1 MITRKSVPGVLTP
14 ARTLIVTSV
23 VGVIVALL
31 SLMVVQATSR
41 PAHAAS
47 DRLPDL
53 GMARFKAVQTQRTND
68 GRRLLRFSSII
79 VNVGAGRFEV
89 RG

>member
-1 MITRKSVPGVLTP
+1 MITRKSLPGVLTP

-31 SLMVVQATSR
+31 LLMVVQTASR
-41 PAHAAS
+41 PANAAA

-53 GMARFKAVQTQRTND
+53 GMARFKDVQTQRTND
-68 GRRLLRFSSII
+68 
-79 VNVGAGRFEV
+79 AG
-89 RG
+89 GS